1 MKNSFVA
8 FFDILGFKDLVEK
21 NNHEDL
27 MELYNDSLY
36 VTLDL
41 TDSIFTP
48 IYNAITPDAEK
59 ESLDIKTFVISD
71 SIILV
76 QNDFTQRGLLNL
88 IAKSQALASIAMS
101 DGIPV
106 RGGISFGPVSVIQNK
121 RGTTIV
127 GSGLTKAYTIEASQQ
142 WSGGVIDK
150 ECFALFPYVHGK
162 DFIQKLLENKVNPL
176 IIKYNVPLKG
186 SKYKVGYCINWPQN
200 RLLKNEED
208 IRAAF
213 LKHKKEIPSERE
225 QEKVENT
232 VKFFNH
238 VKKLLNL

>member
-8 FFDILGFKDLVEK
+8 FFDILGFNNIVEK

-27 MELYNDSLY
+27 IALYNYSLY
-36 VTLDL
+36 ETLDL
-41 TDSIFTP
+41 TDNIITP
-48 IYNAITPDAEK
+48 IHRFITPEAEK
-59 ESLDIKTFVISD
+59 ESLDIMSFVISD

-76 QNDFTQRGLLNL
+76 QNNYTQRGLLNL

-106 RGGISFGPVSVIQNK
+106 RGGISFGPVTVLQNK

-127 GSGLTKAYTIEASQQ
+127 GSGLTKAYKIEVSQQ
-142 WSGGVIDK
+142 WSGGIVDK
-150 ECFALFPYVHGK
+150 ECFDLFPFVNGK
-162 DFIQKLLENKVNPL
+162 DLIQKLLEDKVNPL
-176 IIKYNVPLKG
+176 IIKYNVPLKA
-186 SKYKVGYCINWPQN
+186 SKFKVGYCINWPQN

-213 LKHKKEIPSERE
+213 LKHKKEIPT
-225 QEKVENT
+225 EKEKEIVENS
-232 VKFFNH
+232 VKFFKH
-238 VKKLLNL
+238 VRNLLQS